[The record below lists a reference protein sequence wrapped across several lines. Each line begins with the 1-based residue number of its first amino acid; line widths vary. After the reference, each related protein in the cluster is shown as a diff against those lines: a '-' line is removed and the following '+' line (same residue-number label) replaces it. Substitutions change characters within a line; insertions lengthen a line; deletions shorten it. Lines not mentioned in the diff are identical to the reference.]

1 MIAGNVFLMLQP
13 GYNVLPQ
20 LLMLYYKLYF
30 TANNST
36 GGGGGGKARVQ
47 LSASYAAGTVS
58 DTIHRVD

>member
-36 GGGGGGKARVQ
+36 GGGGKARVQ